1 MAETKLTDARELGM
15 TGLRR
20 QGGYIYEE
28 FLRELQGQRGA
39 KTFRTMADNDDIC
52 GAILY
57 ALEML
62 MRQVSWRFEADP
74 DAGDAAKKL
83 QDTFSGMLFE
93 DMQSPWSETLSE
105 ILQMLVYGYSLL
117 EVTYKKREGDSTFS
131 DGLIGWAHWGVR
143 AQETIDRWEFDE
155 NGRITGAWQRVDTEI
170 LLPAERCL
178 LFRTSTRRGNPE
190 GRSLLRNAYRS
201 WYFKRRMQEI
211 EGIGVERDLA
221 GLPVMTAPEGLPI
234 FDDAYA
240 AQRQSAE
247 QLVRNIRR
255 DEQEGVLMPFGWKLE
270 LLGSSS
276 KRQFD
281 TTQIITRYDQRM
293 AMTVLADFILIGHDA
308 VGSKALSANKT
319 KIFGMAVNGLLDLVE
334 DVVNRVAIPRLA
346 KRNGFDLQAVPMLKH
361 GDASPMELSDLS
373 TYLQQLGGAGAVLFP
388 NPALERHLLEIAKL
402 PTPDPAEPM
411 PSEVVEAQ
419 QAEQRELEAE
429 SMRLALAQQQAGLGA
444 GGGLEGA

>member
-39 KTFRTMADNDDIC
+39 KTYRTMADNDDIC

-62 MRQVSWRFEADP
+62 MRQVSWSFDADP
-74 DAGDAAKKL
+74 DAGDEAKRL
-83 QDTFSGMLFE
+83 QDIFSGMLFE
-93 DMQSPWSETLSE
+93 DMQTPWSETLSE
-105 ILQMLVYGYSLL
+105 ILQMLVYGYALL
-117 EVTYKKREGDSTFS
+117 EVTYKKRTGDGTFT
-131 DGLIGWAHWGVR
+131 DGLIGWAHWGTLS
-143 AQETIDRWEFDE
+143 QETIDRWDFDE
-155 NGRITGAWQRVDTEI
+155 NGQITGAWQRVEWRDPTDRKDTEI
-170 LLPAERCL
+170 LLPSERCL
-178 LFRTSTRRGNPE
+178 LFRTSTRRNNPE

-201 WYFKRRMQEI
+201 WYFKRRIQEI
-211 EGIGVERDLA
+211 EGVGVERDLA
-221 GLPVMTAPEGLPI
+221 GLPVLTAPENLPI
-234 FDDAYA
+234 FDDLYA
-240 AQRQSAE
+240 TQRQAAE

-308 VGSKALSANKT
+308 VGSKALSTDKT
-319 KIFGMAVNGLLDLVE
+319 KIFGMAVNGMLDTIC

-346 KRNGFDLQAVPMLKH
+346 RRNGFSQEAVPVLAH
-361 GDASPMELSDLS
+361 GDASPMQLTDLS
-373 TYLQQLGGAGAVLFP
+373 SYLQQLGAAGAVLFP
-388 NPALERHLLEIAKL
+388 NPDLERHLLEIAKL
-402 PTPDPAEPM
+402 PTPDPALPM
-411 PSEVVEAQ
+411 PSEVVEPQ
-419 QAEQRELEAE
+419 LLGGDGLEA
-429 SMRLALAQQQAGLGA
+429 
-444 GGGLEGA
+444 